1 LSTEPTV
8 FVVDDDEAVRRALG
22 MLLESVCLKAQSYAS
37 AESFL
42 RDYDPS
48 WPGCLVLDVR
58 MPVIS
63 GLALQEMLIA
73 QGVDIPIIFI
83 TGHGDVPTSVR
94 AMKAHALDFIEKPFN
109 DQDLLDK
116 IYEAIERDAQTRQQR
131 ANTAEIAAYI
141 ASLTSREQE
150 IMRMIV
156 DGKPSKVIA
165 IDLNISEKTVQSHRT
180 SIMKKMR
187 AVSLAALIKMALKAG
202 WDQGEPPSE

>member
-1 LSTEPTV
+1 
-8 FVVDDDEAVRRALG
+8 

-156 DGKPSKVIA
+156 DGKPNKVIA
-165 IDLNISEKTVQSHRT
+165 IELNISEKTVQSHRT